1 MRYDGSRYYCEIAG
15 GTAEKATVDTADLL
29 SGSKYLDVQTGNWYV
44 YDELSNSW
52 ALSQEGGSADPAVIE
67 QAVTDWLDAHPEATT
82 TVADGSITEA
92 KLASALAQKVNQVTS
107 LSDEIDAVITSEEV
121 WDDPVSSESITRI
134 PDKNFITSNGGI
146 QDKTGWSLLYWQ
158 ATESGKYKIVFSKSQ
173 ANNKVNIYS
182 SETFSASTYVKKASA
197 VSTTQKI
204 VEVESGQYIVAQSWY
219 TDYTIEITK
228 SDGMVYD
235 VPSID
240 TKIMAE
246 ENNLFG
252 DGWRT
257 FPVDKFALNDWNS
270 YNGTTSRTYR
280 VRYTEPIQ
288 YAFPITIMAAP
299 GFYLDAYY
307 SNGNTKSAQTTID
320 LPENTPVKISIR
332 RINENFSEIADITE
346 FASALAVSTPL
357 AGIEKNK
364 LTFTDISMFDSIGAC
379 GDSYTAGGGYIS
391 GVTALTWGKNLER
404 QAGITVNIFAKS
416 GESIHS
422 ASGWNYDNDH
432 GLPKLLN
439 SDECGLYWMA
449 HGINSSGSDTAIGTP
464 ADMEANPKP
473 YTFYGQYVYAINAIK
488 AKFPRARIVIQTIT
502 GTSYSLW
509 ETTYAKINTAI
520 RNIAEFCNIPF
531 IELINDDFY
540 KSTWYANHSTSNH
553 PTAMLAAGMAM
564 ANRRL
569 LSQAILDNPDYF
581 IDYGNKYKTAISCPL
596 VTGGSISASPS
607 VAANGATVTLS
618 NTPLTGYHFV
628 RYESADVT
636 ISDNTFVVPGSSN
649 GVGHGTYTIT
659 GVFEADT

>member
-1 MRYDGSRYYCEIAG
+1 MLDTEI
-15 GTAEKATVDTADLL
+15 V
-29 SGSKYLDVQTGNWYV
+29 
-44 YDELSNSW
+44 
-52 ALSQEGGSADPAVIE
+52 ALIKTLAPKADPAVIE
-67 QAVTDWLDAHPEATT
+67 AKVEEWLDAHPEATT
-82 TVADGSITEA
+82 TVQDGSITEQ
-92 KLASALAQKVNQVTS
+92 KLATSIAQKLGLISS

-121 WDDPVSSESITRI
+121 WGDPVSSDSITRI
-134 PDKNFITSNGGI
+134 PDKNFTSTNSV
-146 QDKTGWSLLYWQ
+146 QDKSGWSLLYWQ
-158 ATESGKYKIVFSKSQ
+158 ATETGKYKIVFNKTQ
-173 ANNKVNIYS
+173 TQNKVNVYS
-182 SETFSASTYVKKASA
+182 SVDFSSATYVKTASA
-197 VSTTQKI
+197 VSNVEKI
-204 VEVESGQYIVAQSWY
+204 VDVVAGQYIVAQAWY
-219 TDYTIEITK
+219 SDYLITIQKQNGTVHDI
-228 SDGMVYD
+228 
-235 VPSID
+235 PSID
-240 TKIMAE
+240 AKIAAE
-246 ENNLFG
+246 ENNLFR

-257 FPVDKFALNDWNS
+257 FPVKDFAVNDWGS
-270 YNGTTSRTYR
+270 YNSTTSRTNR
-280 VRYTEPIQ
+280 VRYTKPVEYP
-288 YAFPITIMAAP
+288 YPVTLMAAP
-299 GFYLDAYY
+299 GFYIDGIY
-307 SNGNTKSAQTTID
+307 SDGNTNSTRTSINLSA
-320 LPENTPVKISIR
+320 NTPIKISIR
-332 RINENFSEIADITE
+332 RVNEITENANVDE

-364 LTFTDISMFDSIGAC
+364 LTFTDISMFERVGCC

-422 ASGWNYDNDH
+422 ASGWNYDNDN

-520 RNIAEFCNIPF
+520 RNIAEFCNIPL

-540 KSTWYANHSTSNH
+540 KSIWYADHSTSNH

-569 LSQAILDNPDYF
+569 LSQAILDNPNYF

-607 VAANGATVTLS
+607 IAANGATVTLS
-618 NTPLTGYHFV
+618 NTPDSGYHFV
-628 RYESADVT
+628 RYESDDVT
-636 ISDNTFVVPGSSN
+636 IDANGTFVVPGTTSYP
-649 GVGHGTYTIT
+649 GHGTYTIY
-659 GVFEADT
+659 GVFEPDT